1 VRPDA
6 ADEEIQL
13 LTQRL
18 TPGLAGYLVLI
29 IAGLFARSSPSSGT
43 WPSPSATSSR
53 SGACPPGSSP
63 NAVTTAMKASQGYTS
78 STACAQAP
86 SDSGID
92 RKPANA
98 STKRCAPARPAH
110 RVACSFAWHV

>member
-1 VRPDA
+1 MRPDA

-63 NAVTTAMKASQGYTS
+63 NAVAHHGDESKSGLYKQHSLCTS
-78 STACAQAP
+78 AQ
-86 SDSGID
+86 
-92 RKPANA
+92 
-98 STKRCAPARPAH
+98 
-110 RVACSFAWHV
+110 